1 MLKGGMGISKNK
13 IVKDGLDPKVAL
25 QLKDKIESVQ
35 IEYKKLQR
43 EFSELQREKLR
54 LQRVVEDVQEDNA
67 IMLESFT

>member
-54 LQRVVEDVQEDNA
+54 L
-67 IMLESFT
+67 